1 MVNSHDAPHHPLR
14 EWREFRGLTQDDL
27 SLLAG
32 TSQNEIAAY
41 ETGER
46 AISREMQY
54 KLMWALDITAAQLFE
69 PPDSKARDANP
80 PANAT
85 PSAASASI

>member
-1 MVNSHDAPHHPLR
+1 MANSRDAPRRHYLR

-32 TSQNEIAAY
+32 TSRNEIADY

-46 AISREMQY
+46 SIRLEMQF
-54 KLMWALDITAAQLFE
+54 KLIWALGITSAQFFE
-69 PPDSKARDANP
+69 PPE
-80 PANAT
+80 
-85 PSAASASI
+85 

>member
-1 MVNSHDAPHHPLR
+1 MANSHDAPRRHYLC

-32 TSQNEIAAY
+32 TSRNEIADY

-46 AISREMQY
+46 SIRLEMQF
-54 KLMWALDITAAQLFE
+54 KLIWALGITSAQFFE
-69 PPDSKARDANP
+69 PPE
-80 PANAT
+80 
-85 PSAASASI
+85 

>member
-1 MVNSHDAPHHPLR
+1 LHAKSHDAPRRHYLR

-32 TSQNEIAAY
+32 TSEGVIADY

-46 AISREMQY
+46 RISLEMQY
-54 KLMWALDITAAQLFE
+54 KLTWALNITAAQFFE
-69 PPDSKARDANP
+69 PPEQ
-80 PANAT
+80 
-85 PSAASASI
+85 

>member
-1 MVNSHDAPHHPLR
+1 MANSHDAPRRHYLR

-32 TSQNEIAAY
+32 ASQNEIADY

-46 AISREMQY
+46 SIRLEMQF
-54 KLMWALDITAAQLFE
+54 KLMWALGITAAHLFE
-69 PPDSKARDANP
+69 PPPAAPPRRERDG
-80 PANAT
+80 
-85 PSAASASI
+85 SR